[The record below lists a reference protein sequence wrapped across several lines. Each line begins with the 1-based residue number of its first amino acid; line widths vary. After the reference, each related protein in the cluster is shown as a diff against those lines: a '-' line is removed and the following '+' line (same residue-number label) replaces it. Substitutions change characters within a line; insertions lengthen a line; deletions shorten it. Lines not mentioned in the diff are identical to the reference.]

1 MGEAFANQIEV
12 ESPEHGGVRVDHPRL
27 MEYIKSGLKQGWSNE
42 HICHVVGCVPEMI
55 TKARAQMEKE
65 KHKKV

>member
-42 HICHVVGCVPEMI
+42 HICQGVGWGPEMI
-55 TKARAQMEKE
+55 TKARAQGEKG
-65 KHKKV
+65 KTRKV